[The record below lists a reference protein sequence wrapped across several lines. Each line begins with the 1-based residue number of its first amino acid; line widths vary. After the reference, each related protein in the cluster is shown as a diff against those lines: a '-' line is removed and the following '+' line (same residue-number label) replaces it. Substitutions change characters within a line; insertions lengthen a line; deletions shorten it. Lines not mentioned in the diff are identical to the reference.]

1 MPLSEMVIKS
11 KLIPPQPQKA
21 VFHRKRLQD
30 QLVSSLRFPLTMVHA
45 GTGFGKTT
53 ALIELSNSYNKVFWY
68 NITEPDRDPTLF
80 LAHLVSAFLPVT
92 SSLLGRLEKGGSA
105 ANSGIVNALINQLTT
120 DLEEEA
126 VLILDDFHLVSNVT
140 DINLW
145 LEQLVD
151 QRPPHLH
158 IAIACRQIPE
168 TPAFIRWRVKGNVLV
183 VDQSDLSFTQEEI
196 FSLFTDHY
204 QFAITNEQAQ
214 TLFSYTDGWIIAL
227 QMIWQR
233 LQTSRSKKLDN
244 IMSELP
250 SALSDIFNFL
260 AQEVLMRQPEPIQKF
275 LISTAVLRQLDAE
288 SCNNLLNISDSQCIL
303 QLLYDKGLFISTTDN
318 INFRYQRLFQD
329 FLLNHGGQSV
339 LNPGNLHKKA
349 AEYFTRINNLEE
361 AVFHHF
367 SDGNLTEA
375 AIIIELIGPKL
386 LEIGRLRTL
395 AKWIEQLDDHQL
407 ELHPT
412 LNLLMGDVQRLRSKF
427 EDAINCYNKAEKVFL
442 QNNDALGRSNALRSK
457 AQVYLD
463 TIRPLKG
470 SSLLEEA
477 ISLLEPQEYPSQVAA
492 LLDQLAENK
501 LNSGKPHEA
510 RALHK
515 EANMLRSES
524 DPDDIYLEARALL
537 RTGRLFEGSDLL
549 ESSGGLNEETS
560 TQRPQRFHR
569 EMPLLLSLI
578 YLMMGSIEKGELFA
592 RQGIEIGHQLD
603 SPFVEAVGLMRL
615 GHAYQLYPHLPWR
628 SQRLRKARE
637 FYEKAIELVKPFN
650 VMRVQVE
657 PLWGLCRF
665 YGYQGNITEAKR
677 YAAQATE
684 IAQTSGDYW
693 FVALLSSTMGT
704 SYALAGENNLAET
717 WLTKSVEVFKQ
728 VGDTFGETV
737 SLNALILNN
746 WLHGQK
752 QKAITEFANLIP
764 QIRTLNL
771 GFTMTKPSQ
780 LGIQDSQLF
789 LPLLVEA
796 YNQGVEKDWIGSIL
810 KEKNLDDIDYHP
822 GYGLEIRTLG
832 PFEVTRGTALISPR
846 DWQREKARQL
856 MQFFV
861 NGQGRLFTKEQI
873 CDRMWPHLEGE
884 AAGQNLKVALNALN
898 RALEPNRESGMNAFF
913 IIRRENMYGLNPA
926 AQIVMDV
933 DDFYTLCKSSNEADL
948 REALSIYTGDYLCE
962 IMEDRWAND
971 KRESIRDLYLGTA
984 MKLAEIYIHDSKWDE
999 AVKLSHDILAVDNCN
1014 EAAYQFLMRSHAAR
1028 GNRATVQAVYQRCC
1042 LILRED
1048 LDVEPSDETTKLYH
1062 QLSK

>member
-21 VFHRKRLQD
+21 VFHRRRLQEC
-30 QLVSSLRFPLTMVHA
+30 LNTSVRYPLTMIHA

-53 ALIELSNSYNKVFWY
+53 ALIELSSEYKKIYWY

-80 LAHLVSAFLPVT
+80 LAHLISAFLPDT
-92 SSLLGRLEKGGSA
+92 QSLLERLEKGGGM
-105 ANSGIVNALINQLTT
+105 ANTGIITALINQLTT
-120 DLEEEA
+120 DLEEDA

-140 DINLW
+140 DINSW
-145 LEQLVD
+145 LEQLVE

-183 VDQSDLSFTQEEI
+183 VDQSDLSFTQKEI
-196 FSLFTDHY
+196 LSFFTDHY
-204 QFAITNEQAQ
+204 QFAITEEQAQ
-214 TLFSYTDGWIIAL
+214 TLYSYTDGWIIAL
-227 QMIWQR
+227 QMVWQR
-233 LQTSRSKKLDN
+233 LQTSHTKQLDN
-244 IMSELP
+244 ILSELP

-260 AQEVLMRQPEPIQKF
+260 AQEVLMRQPEPIQQF
-275 LISTAVLRQLDAE
+275 LVSTSVLRQLDADI
-288 SCNNLLNISDSQCIL
+288 CNHLLSVKDSKSIL
-303 QLLYDKGLFISTTDN
+303 ALLYEKGLFISTTDN
-318 INFRYQRLFQD
+318 IHFRYQRLFQD
-329 FLLNHGGQSV
+329 FLLNQGKQSSFV
-339 LNPGNLHKKA
+339 TENLHKKA
-349 AEYFTRINNLEE
+349 AEFFTNTNDYEE
-361 AVFHHF
+361 AVFHWF
-367 SDGNLTEA
+367 SFGDLAQA
-375 AIIIELIGPKL
+375 AILIEHIGPKL

-395 AKWIEQLDDHQL
+395 SKWIEQLDDHQL

-412 LNLLMGDVQRLRSKF
+412 LNILLGDVLRLRSKF
-427 EDAINCYNKAEKVFL
+427 EDAINCYNKAEKIFL
-442 QNNDALGRSNALRSK
+442 QNKDPLGRSNALRSK

-477 ISLLEPQEYPSQVAA
+477 IGLLEPQEYPAQVAA

-501 LNSGKPHEA
+501 LNSGKPAEA

-537 RTGRLFEGSDLL
+537 RTGKLHEGSELL
-549 ESSGGLNEETS
+549 ESSGALNEESS

-578 YLMMGSIEKGELFA
+578 YLMMGNIQKGEHFA
-592 RQGIEIGHQLD
+592 RKGIEIGHQLD

-628 SQRLRKARE
+628 TQRLKKARE
-637 FYEKAIELVKPFN
+637 FYEKAIDLVKPFN

-677 YAAQATE
+677 YAAQAID
-684 IAQTSGDYW
+684 IAETSGDYW
-693 FVALLSSTMGT
+693 FVALLSTTMGY
-704 SYALAGENNLAET
+704 SYSLAGEQDLAET
-717 WLTKSVEVFKQ
+717 WLAKGNEVFNM

-737 SLNALILNN
+737 SSNASVLNSWLN
-746 WLHGQK
+746 GQR
-752 QKAITEFANLIP
+752 QKALTDFARLIP
-764 QIRTLNL
+764 QIHSLNL
-771 GFTMTKPSQ
+771 GFTLIQPSQ
-780 LGIQDSQLF
+780 LGIQDDQVF
-789 LPLLVEA
+789 LPLMVEA
-796 YNQGVEKDWIGSIL
+796 YNQGIEKEWIASVL
-810 KEKNLDDIDYHP
+810 MEKNLDGIDYHP
-822 GYGLEIRTLG
+822 GYGLDIRTLG
-832 PFEVTRGTALISPR
+832 PFEVSRGSSLISPR

-861 NGQGRLFTKEQI
+861 NGRGKLFTREQI
-873 CDRMWPHLEGE
+873 CDRMWPHLEGDT
-884 AAGQNLKVALNALN
+884 ATQNLKVALNALN
-898 RALEPNRESGMNAFF
+898 RALEPNRETGINSFF
-913 IIRRENMYGLNPA
+913 ILRRENMYGLNPA
-926 AQIVMDV
+926 ARINLDV
-933 DDFYTLCKSSNEADL
+933 DDFVELCNSKDEVDL
-948 REALSIYTGDYLCE
+948 KEALSIYEADYLSE
-962 IMEDRWAND
+962 VTEDYWAND
-971 KRESIRDLYLGTA
+971 KRESIRDLYLTTA
-984 MKLAEIYIHDSKWDE
+984 MKLAEIYIKAAKWDE

-1014 EAAYQFLMRSHAAR
+1014 ESAFRILMQCHAAR
-1028 GNRATVQAVYQRCC
+1028 GNRATVMSVYQRCC

-1048 LDVEPSDETTKLYH
+1048 LDVEPSAETTALYQ